1 MSAVLEKG
9 DLARERGIRALCL
22 LFVSTLVISFAAT
35 AQAAVTL
42 PEELVE
48 GSLIYSAGEDRY
60 LSPGMVT
67 VIRPEE
73 KTGEQKNLP
82 DLLENVPGLR
92 VIRLRGRNGYAVAS
106 VRGSTSSQ
114 VAVYVDGILMNL
126 QSEAAV
132 DLSAIP
138 ADNVDRIEVYRGY
151 VPAAFGAQAM
161 GGVINVVTKSPLKP
175 ETDISLGIGSFGKF
189 KGTLSRSIPLWGG
202 RFFGAFGYETYDGD
216 FEYFND
222 NGTAYNNTDDYRST
236 RSGNGFD
243 NMDLLLK
250 WQDAHWRAR
259 ASWVRRNRDLP
270 LVGPTLDKPGEPPRP
285 WPIQETDRLDLSLA
299 RNQSAGPADWSLEL
313 SYTEQDRYYNSKRG
327 NALSSLGHS
336 DVSDSRYEASR
347 FGASMSARMPLG
359 ERHLLE
365 MIADYAREGL
375 DVDGDTAFKH
385 LGGISS
391 YSQRA
396 WDISLQDTIALD
408 NAGTFLATPS
418 LRWHDID
425 GEDHLTWQ
433 IALTKEFSSGIMLKT
448 AYGTYSRAP
457 NLYEKYGD
465 GAFIIEPEG
474 GPDRLRWET
483 GTQFDFGI
491 LWNGEIEPLK
501 AGASASLSAFWRDSD
516 DLIELYMEGERFARY
531 GNIAKAEVKGV
542 EFETSLDWEKWGLA
556 LSATWMEG
564 KNRSPQEGSYRFDG
578 KALPNRPEFSG
589 MARLTRKFKKASA
602 FAEYQYVGEN
612 YADTRE
618 TVMFGDRGVINVGL
632 KYDLSPTSRL
642 VLGVDD
648 ILNEAD
654 FWRMKPDDRYEG
666 ATRVLWYPIEGRTY
680 YMTLDMRF

>member
-1 MSAVLEKG
+1 MRSVANECAPRSLGRVLACI
-9 DLARERGIRALCL
+9 LAAALV
-22 LFVSTLVISFAAT
+22 FSPAWTAAR
-35 AQAAVTL
+35 AAVTL

-48 GSLIYSAGEDRY
+48 GSLIYSAQEDRY

-138 ADNVDRIEVYRGY
+138 ADNVERIEVYRGY
-151 VPAAFGAQAM
+151 VPASFGAQAM

-175 ETDISLGIGSFGKF
+175 ETDLSLGIGSFGRF
-189 KGTLSRSIPLWGG
+189 KGTLSHSVPLWGG

-216 FEYFND
+216 FEYWND
-222 NGTAYNNTDDYRST
+222 NGTAYNLTDDYRAT
-236 RSGNGFD
+236 RAGNGFE
-243 NMDLLLK
+243 NMDALLK
-250 WQDAHWRAR
+250 WQDAHWKAR
-259 ASWVRRNRDLP
+259 ASWVRRNRDLA
-270 LVGPTLDKPGEPPRP
+270 LVGPTLDRPGEPPRP

-299 RNQSAGPADWSLEL
+299 RSQSTGSVDWSVEL
-313 SYTEQDRYYNSKRG
+313 SYMDQDRYYNSRQG
-327 NALSSLGHS
+327 NALSSLGHG
-336 DVSDSRYEASR
+336 DVTESRYEATR
-347 FGASMSARMPLG
+347 FGASLSARMPLG

-365 MIADYAREGL
+365 LLADFAKEGL

-385 LGGISS
+385 LNGISS
-391 YSQRA
+391 YSQRG

-408 NAGTFLATPS
+408 GAGTFLVTPS

-433 IALTKEFSSGIMLKT
+433 IALTKEFSSGIMLKST
-448 AYGTYSRAP
+448 YGTYARAP

-465 GAFIIEPEG
+465 GAFIIEPESG
-474 GPDRLRWET
+474 VLRWET
-483 GTQFDFGI
+483 GAQFDIGI
-491 LWNGEIEPLK
+491 LWNGDIEPLN
-501 AGASASLSAFWRDSD
+501 ARVSASLSAFQRNTD
-516 DLIELYMEGERFARY
+516 DLIELYMEGPRFARY
-531 GNIAKAEVKGV
+531 GNIAKAEVRGV
-542 EFETSLDWEKWGLA
+542 EFETSLDWEKWGFA
-556 LSATWMEG
+556 LSATWMDG
-564 KNRSPQEGSYRFDG
+564 KNRSPQQGSYRYDG
-578 KALPNRPEFSG
+578 KTLPNRPELSG
-589 MARLTRKFKKASA
+589 MARLTRKFKRASV

-612 YADTRE
+612 YADTNE
-618 TVMFGDRGVINVGL
+618 TVMFSDRGVVNVGL
-632 KYDLSPTSRL
+632 KYDLGPSTRL

-648 ILNEAD
+648 VFNEAD
-654 FWRMKPDDRYEG
+654 FWRMKPDDSFEG